1 MATIGPVTLQVKF
14 QELKAEVDV
23 TYDISFDEFDQKTD
37 QVYVEICKLIGDDTG
52 TGDEVAAGPDDV
64 IGYLTPMFFRN
75 TRANGARSLTR
86 HFTKVF
92 RTADL
97 NEDRGSVS
105 NPDEIRALVTLTP
118 VMPRAAERES
128 NLVTAEI

>member
-1 MATIGPVTLQVKF
+1 MASIGPVTLEIKF

-37 QVYVEICKLIGDDTG
+37 QVYVEVCKLIGDDTG
-52 TGDEVAAGPDDV
+52 TGDEPAAGPDDV
-64 IGYLTPMFFRN
+64 IGYLTPLFFRN

-86 HFTKVF
+86 HFSKVF
-92 RTADL
+92 RKADL
-97 NEDRGSVS
+97 NEDRAPVS

-118 VMPRAAERES
+118 VMPSATERQS
-128 NLVTAEI
+128 NLVIADI